1 MGYSDTGSSSNLADF
16 SFKTHA
22 DAIAGIAKAIGVHK
36 VIIGGHDWGGFTVY
50 RVAQW
55 YPDLVSHVFSVCTA
69 YAPPME
75 KCVSTEELSKTTLP
89 QFGYQL
95 QFGSE
100 DGKVERVVKDE
111 ASIRKFLLGMYGGKT
126 QSRRLFMTPDNG
138 IKLDMIENEEIAMTP
153 LLSEEVSSV
162 SPLRTSHVANK

>member
-1 MGYSDTGSSSNLADF
+1 MGYSDTGSSSNLQDF

-22 DAIAGIAKAIGVHK
+22 DAIAGIAKVIGVHK
-36 VIIGGHDWGGFTVY
+36 IIIGGHDWGGFTVY

-55 YPDLVSHVFSVCTA
+55 HPDLVTHVFSVCTA

-75 KCVSTEELSKTTLP
+75 KYVSTEVLSKTTLP

-100 DGKVERVVKDE
+100 DGKVEKYVKDE
-111 ASIRKFLLGMYGGKT
+111 ASIRKFLLGMYGGRT
-126 QSRRLFMTPDNG
+126 ASRKQFMTPEHG
-138 IKLDMIENEEIAMTP
+138 IDLNMIENEEIAMTP
-153 LLSEEVSSV
+153 LLSEEVLHTSLHCISV
-162 SPLRTSHVANK
+162 FD